1 MVPGK
6 VKTEKPLI
14 SGWLRL
20 LWCALSVFL
29 LCCLNQPDSAKGMA
43 LGLMVLTLV
52 AGGIGFGKLR
62 SRMNGHLLLL
72 VLTAALGGISMFY
85 GISGKFALQGFC
97 YLVCGLCAALLL
109 TLAAPERSPD
119 RWLATVL
126 AVAGAMIA
134 LVSIDHVST
143 RLISGPVLKLLGLF
157 TRSYADVTAV
167 EESVRITSIFQAPN
181 VFAGIMGI
189 GVLLSLSLART
200 GEKGS
205 RKLALAALY
214 LNALGFLLA
223 FSLGAIGSL
232 AAAFYVFLILQPR
245 EHRGELLILMVEALV
260 TVGLGL
266 GLAAS
271 SALAPWTGIRFVP
284 LLSAVLGTALLLV
297 TDQHLAKKRFLEE
310 KRVLPWVAGIL
321 AAAALFALVAW
332 NWTGGITLAAGE
344 SLRRAAY
351 PEPGHYTLSW
361 VGGEDLT
368 VRIEGQDRYQTM
380 MHTETVL
387 YEGPLNGAE
396 FTVDDQIVVYF
407 NFFAGSDTGLEQVSW
422 TGSGGD
428 GKLSLDYK
436 LLPGF
441 IENRLQGLFANENAI
456 QRLVFFRD
464 GLKLWRR
471 APLLGNGLGAFEAG
485 LFAVQDFY
493 YETKYVHNH
502 YIQTLLETGI
512 VGLGLFACL
521 LIFSAWGILHC
532 RKHPLAPG
540 LGAALVFMA
549 VHAGVEVVFSSGV
562 YLVFAFGVFGL
573 MGLCCGA
580 SLREKTGT
588 RILAG
593 TAMMLL
599 AFAIVLGCNLRAA
612 EIGRNAATLED
623 LRTAA
628 ELDPIEWTDY
638 AVSFVAN
645 APAVGTPEVL
655 EQAEEYVTYLDREES
670 NTLHYYLARYCFET
684 GQMERAMEMAQKQA
698 RATISSSSWWN
709 TVFALVYEYN
719 DGSDAYRTGLEN
731 LVAVMEEW
739 DREHMGTIQL
749 EPPVREFLDKVLGA

>member
-6 VKTEKPLI
+6 VKTEKPRI
-14 SGWLRL
+14 SHWLAH
-20 LWCALSVFL
+20 LWALPVFL

-52 AGGIGFGKLR
+52 VGGLGLRKLR
-62 SRMNGHLLLL
+62 DRMNGHLLLL
-72 VLTAALGGISMFY
+72 SLITALGGLSMFY

-97 YLVCGLCAALLL
+97 YLAGGLCLAVLL
-109 TLAAPERSPD
+109 TLAAPEQSAD

-143 RLISGPVLKLLGLF
+143 RLISGPVLKILSLF
-157 TRSYADVTAV
+157 TQSYAGVTAL

-181 VFAGIMGI
+181 VFAGMMGI
-189 GVLLSLSLART
+189 GVLLSLSLVRT
-200 GEKGS
+200 GERGA

-223 FSLGAIGSL
+223 FSLGAVGSL
-232 AAAFYVFLILQPR
+232 AVAFLVFLILETKER
-245 EHRGELLILMVEALV
+245 RAELLIVMMQTLV

-266 GLAAS
+266 ALAAS
-271 SALAPWTGIRFVP
+271 SALAPWTGIRFAP
-284 LLSAVLGTALLLV
+284 LLAAVLGTALLLAA
-297 TDQHLAKKRFLEE
+297 DHHLANRRILTKI
-310 KRVLPWVAGIL
+310 RVLPWVAGIL
-321 AAAALFALVAW
+321 AAVGLFALTAW
-332 NWTGGITLAAGE
+332 NWTDGITLETGE

-351 PEPGHYTLSW
+351 PKPGHYILSR

-387 YEGPLNGAE
+387 YEGPLDGAE
-396 FTVDDQIVVYF
+396 FTVNDQIVVYF
-407 NFFAGSDTGLEQVSW
+407 HFFAGADTDLEQICW
-422 TGSGGD
+422 QGAEDGGT
-428 GKLSLDYK
+428 LPLDYK
-436 LLPGF
+436 LLPAF
-441 IENRLQGLFANENAI
+441 MENRLQGLFANENAI

-512 VGLGLFACL
+512 VGLVLFVCL
-521 LIFSAWGILHC
+521 LIFSAWGIL
-532 RKHPLAPG
+532 RNREHPLAPG

-549 VHAGVEVVFSSGV
+549 IHAGVEVVFSSGV

-573 MGLCCGA
+573 MGMCLGA
-580 SLREKTGT
+580 PLKKKAGTG
-588 RILAG
+588 ILAG
-593 TAMMLL
+593 IAAMLL
-599 AFAIVLGCNLRAA
+599 AFAVVLGCNLRAA
-612 EIGRNAATLED
+612 QIGRNAATLED
-623 LRTAA
+623 LRSAA

-638 AVSFVAN
+638 AISFVAN
-645 APAVGTPEVL
+645 APTVGTAEAL
-655 EQAEEYVTYLDREES
+655 EQAEEYLTRLDREES
-670 NTLHYYLARYCFET
+670 NTLHYYLAKYCFET

-698 RATISSSSWWN
+698 RATISSSGWWN

-719 DGSDAYRTGLEN
+719 DGSDAYRRGLED
-731 LVAVMEEW
+731 LVAVMEQW
-739 DREHMGTIQL
+739 DREHMGTIEL
-749 EPPVREFLDKVLGA
+749 EPPVRDFLDNVLGA